1 MLRLRQLAL
10 AAAKRDPVIDELRA
24 FLAVPLGYIDLWG
37 RRLWLG
43 KPPAGGRRRP
53 SGGG

>member
-24 FLAVPLGYIDLWG
+24 FLAVPLGYIDPG
-37 RRLWLG
+37 VGAFGPENRLLVVG
-43 KPPAGGRRRP
+43 DDH
-53 SGGG
+53 GGG